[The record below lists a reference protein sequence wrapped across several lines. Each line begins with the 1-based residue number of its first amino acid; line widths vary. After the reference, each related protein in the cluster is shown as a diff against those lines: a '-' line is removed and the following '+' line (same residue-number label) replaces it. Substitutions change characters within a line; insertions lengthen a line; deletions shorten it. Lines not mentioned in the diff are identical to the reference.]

1 MKNFAII
8 GASGYIAP
16 RHMQAIKQTNNNLLA
31 AYDTYDGIGIID
43 SFFPEAKFFIELGRF
58 DRYVDKLRNDNKNKI
73 DFISVCSPNYMHD
86 SHIRFS
92 LNSGCDSICEKPL
105 VLNPWNLERLMEIER
120 SSKQKIYSILQLRLH
135 PSIIQLKKFVGN
147 ELMTNN
153 KKFEIDLTY
162 ITSRGN
168 WYFTSW
174 KGNEEKSGGICTNI
188 GIHFFDMLNWV
199 FGEFQESSLHYKSAD
214 TMAGYLEFKNARVRW
229 YLSVNKNNLP
239 ESVIMKNKT
248 TYRSISVNNRE
259 IEFSD
264 GFTDLHTES
273 YINILNNQGFGL
285 EDALPSI
292 EIVSKLRSMNVSL
305 NPTDKHPFIK

>member
-16 RHMQAIKQTNNNLLA
+16 RHMQAIKQTNNNLVA

-58 DRYVDKLRNDNKNKI
+58 DRYVDKLRNDKKNKI

-105 VLNPWNLERLMEIER
+105 VLNPWNLERLMEIEQ

-135 PSIIQLKKFVGN
+135 PSIIELKKFVSN
-147 ELMTNN
+147 ELMINN

-199 FGEFQESSLHYKSAD
+199 FGEFQESSLHYKSVD

-239 ESVIMKNKT
+239 ESVLMKNKT

-285 EDALPSI
+285 NDALPSI
-292 EIVSKLRSMNVSL
+292 EIVSKLRSMNVSS
-305 NPTDKHPFIK
+305 NHADKHPFIK